1 MQNTQKDKLMSKE
14 ITVQIGRT
22 YNIGNYESVRLDVG
36 IKATDKTRE
45 ELMEEVLSLA
55 NYVKDAIGVKE

>member
-1 MQNTQKDKLMSKE
+1 MDKE
-14 ITVQIGRT
+14 INIHIGRT

-45 ELMEEVLSLA
+45 EIMEEVLELA
-55 NYVKDAIGVKE
+55 KYVKEQIGVK

>member
-1 MQNTQKDKLMSKE
+1 LQNTQKDKLMSKE

>member
-1 MQNTQKDKLMSKE
+1 MSKE

-55 NYVKDAIGVKE
+55 SYVKDAIGVKE